1 METTEQLSSV
11 KSVAASLPTLRVLFT
26 GEQGTVIRPPLILAE
41 GRTQLGRSVEP
52 PGISLPHDKRASRAH
67 AAVYLEE
74 GVLTIAD
81 EESRNGTFVN
91 GQRLETSRGP
101 SARSP
106 LRDGDVV
113 RIGDSFVLVRE
124 EPTDTADAASTGPLA
139 GLLGRAPAMR
149 RLRSYIKLVAPTP
162 ATVLLLGESGTGKEV
177 VSRALHEAS
186 GRKGPF
192 VAINCGAIPESLAES
207 QLFGHVRGAFTG
219 ASPHPGLF
227 RAAEGGTLLLDE
239 LGELPP
245 ALQPKLLR
253 VLEERRVLPVGATQP
268 VPCDVR
274 VVAAT
279 NRDLGAAV
287 AAGSFRGDLFARL
300 AEFTLTLP
308 PLRERRED
316 ILPLLERA
324 LDLPTARLDADLVER
339 LLLYAWPFNV
349 RELIKL
355 ASELRIRG
363 AHLSLLGADLLA
375 GRLTIAAAP
384 SAAAIPPRPAPEPAP
399 APPLALPPVEAGGA
413 EEAAERGPIPSR
425 AELLALLHKH
435 RGIIADIARE
445 TGRSRAQVYRWLKQ
459 HDLDATDFREP
470 EPG

>member
-1 METTEQLSSV
+1 
-11 KSVAASLPTLRVLFT
+11 
-26 GEQGTVIRPPLILAE
+26 
-41 GRTQLGRSVEP
+41 
-52 PGISLPHDKRASRAH
+52 
-67 AAVYLEE
+67 
-74 GVLTIAD
+74 
-81 EESRNGTFVN
+81 
-91 GQRLETSRGP
+91 
-101 SARSP
+101 
-106 LRDGDVV
+106 
-113 RIGDSFVLVRE
+113 
-124 EPTDTADAASTGPLA
+124 
-139 GLLGRAPAMR
+139 
-149 RLRSYIKLVAPTP
+149 
-162 ATVLLLGESGTGKEV
+162 
-177 VSRALHEAS
+177 
-186 GRKGPF
+186 
-192 VAINCGAIPESLAES
+192 
-207 QLFGHVRGAFTG
+207 VRGAFTG

-239 LGELPP
+239 LGELVP

-316 ILPLLERA
+316 ILPLLERY
-324 LDLPTARLDADLVER
+324 LELPGARLDPDLVEK

-363 AHLSLLGADLLA
+363 AHLSLLGADLVA
-375 GRLTIAAAP
+375 GRLAVAAAP
-384 SAAAIPPRPAPEPAP
+384 SAPNTTSAPSTATAANTPGARPEPAS
-399 APPLALPPVEAGGA
+399 APPPAAPVDAGA
-413 EEAAERGPIPSR
+413 EDGGERGPIPSR
-425 AELLALLHKH
+425 AELLELLRKH

-470 EPG
+470 DGPG